1 MSTRVRSLTAFFVVL
16 ALLCLT
22 VGPVAAGSKTY
33 FTGSETRV
41 EDLDPGED
49 FYPDGRFHLR
59 GAVGIFAF
67 QADDSRL
74 DDADNIVVVNWNF
87 AWMPEPVY
95 VSGPMWG
102 SFILTNDGGY
112 WEGSWTGLRDE
123 NGFSY
128 FHFVGHGG
136 GGYDGLQLRMW
147 GERLT
152 PDGSAPENYHGYIL
166 ETGG

>member
-1 MSTRVRSLTAFFVVL
+1 MSTRVRSLMVFFVVL
-16 ALLCLT
+16 ALLCLA

-33 FTGSETRV
+33 FTGSETWV
-41 EDLDPGED
+41 EDLEPGES
-49 FYPDGRFHLR
+49 FYPDGRWHLR
-59 GAVGIFAF
+59 GGVSVFAF
-67 QADDSRL
+67 EADDSRL

-87 AWMPEPVY
+87 RWMDPPVY

-102 SFILTNDGGY
+102 TFVLTNDGGY
-112 WEGSWTGLRDE
+112 WEGSWTGVRDE

-136 GGYDGLQLRMW
+136 GGYDGLELRMS
-147 GERLT
+147 GERLD
-152 PDGSAPENYHGYIL
+152 PYGVEPESYQGYIL